1 MELWDKK
8 VLLWLNHMYPNL
20 SISIIAIHWI
30 VYWIHLRQH
39 VYLAALLARVV
50 SFFSARRDGG
60 KWQLHTRVRSMW
72 PGRRRW
78 GCLCLRGCPQ
88 KLSGGPDLVII
99 IDATWCNKEVD
110 TRTLAAMEV
119 AAAEVQ
125 KAAAALSMWHG
136 DGICQVAQPGEVMT
150 GTLEVLVMLYVSA
163 SPFYIEDLY
172 IYIYLYCWASCC
184 FKSRN
189 ITEYFSPS

>member
-39 VYLAALLARVV
+39 VYLAALWLEWFRSFLRGGMEANCSSTQSEVDVAR
-50 SFFSARRDGG
+50 
-60 KWQLHTRVRSMW
+60 

-172 IYIYLYCWASCC
+172 IFILLGQLL
-184 FKSRN
+184 F
-189 ITEYFSPS
+189 